1 MSTLDNTFKPSG
13 NEGLHSN
20 AQERQSTPFLP
31 MMAMVATGGMA
42 LFFLGKIPLP
52 ASPQVASAVS
62 APVSAQVPAHGES
75 MPEPGPATDSA
86 PALQP
91 GATLV
96 SEPEPVTNSAPAPA
110 PVIQPGAVLASKSV
124 SVPTPALTPAP
135 VAKPVTTPAPAPV
148 AKPVA
153 TPAPAPAP
161 VLTASAAPANAGCG
175 PQGAFPEPSW
185 YTEGWSIAL
194 SGKWPAAFDLWE
206 NGLRTLP
213 KNRAVIAGEVHS
225 DLASFSS
232 GLNTYSKKFPVIGI
246 RQQNADGK
254 TSYRLVVCPYGG
266 AIPGKMLPEV
276 QTLFPGAWLI
286 NASSL

>member
-1 MSTLDNTFKPSG
+1 MSTLDNTFKPLG

-20 AQERQSTPFLP
+20 AHERQSTPFLP
-31 MMAMVATGGMA
+31 MMALVATGGMA

-62 APVSAQVPAHGES
+62 APVSAQLPAHGVS
-75 MPEPGPATDSA
+75 MPEPEPATDST

-96 SEPEPVTNSAPAPA
+96 SEPQPAADSAPAPA
-110 PVIQPGAVLASKSV
+110 PVIQPGAVLASKSAPV
-124 SVPTPALTPAP
+124 PAP
-135 VAKPVTTPAPAPV
+135 VPAPAPAPV
-148 AKPVA
+148 AKPVT

-175 PQGAFPEPSW
+175 PKGAFPEPSW
-185 YTEGWSIAL
+185 YAEGWSVAL
-194 SGKWPAAFDLWE
+194 SEKWPAAFDLWE

-232 GLNTYSKKFPVIGI
+232 GLNAYSKKYPVVGV

-254 TSYRLVVCPYGG
+254 MSYRLVVCPYGG

-286 NASSL
+286 NASNL

>member
-20 AQERQSTPFLP
+20 AHERQSTPFLP
-31 MMAMVATGGMA
+31 MMALVATGGMA

-52 ASPQVASAVS
+52 ASPQVASTVS
-62 APVSAQVPAHGES
+62 APVSAHMHAHGES
-75 MPEPGPATDSA
+75 MPEAEPASDSA

-96 SEPEPVTNSAPAPA
+96 SEPEPAADPTPAPA
-110 PVIQPGAVLASKSV
+110 PVIQPVAVIASQ
-124 SVPTPALTPAP
+124 PAP
-135 VAKPVTTPAPAPV
+135 VSAPAPVPAPV

-153 TPAPAPAP
+153 TPAPAAP
-161 VLTASAAPANAGCG
+161 VLTASTAPANAGCG

-185 YTEGWSIAL
+185 YAEGWSTAL

-213 KNRAVIAGEVHS
+213 KNRAVIVGEVHS

-232 GLNTYSKKFPVIGI
+232 GLDTYSKKFPVIGI

-254 TSYRLVVCPYGG
+254 MSYRLVVCPYGG